1 MTETKN
7 EMGNPDFDLLFSND
21 TFKEKDTKEYKEL
34 SALYESTI
42 F

>member
-21 TFKEKDTKEYKEL
+21 KFKDRIKSKE
-34 SALYESTI
+34 
-42 F
+42 